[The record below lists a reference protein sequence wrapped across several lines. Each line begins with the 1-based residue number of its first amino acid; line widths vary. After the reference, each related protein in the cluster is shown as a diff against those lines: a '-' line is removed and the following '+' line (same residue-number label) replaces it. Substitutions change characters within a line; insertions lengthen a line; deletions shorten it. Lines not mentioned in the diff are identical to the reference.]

1 MSATPDLASP
11 QAIAAVKA
19 AKNHRRWGAFAT
31 ERYLQKRN
39 VPCQLSSVAFDFEHR
54 REIKRHNESM
64 FELIERLKDEG
75 HL

>member
-1 MSATPDLASP
+1 MSATPDVASP

-39 VPCQLSSVAFDFEHR
+39 VPCRLSSAAFDFEHR
-54 REIKRHNESM
+54 REIKRHNDAIYG
-64 FELIERLKDEG
+64 LIERLKDKG
-75 HL
+75 YL